1 MVVYEA
7 WIPILK
13 EGVSEYTCVYW
24 RERTKES
31 FNKIIDG
38 FNRMFLNEI
47 DPYTGEPKSKEE
59 LVKQYMVKPANINY
73 KQVVNEEYKEGVPI
87 CKHLVKGINAIPD
100 YLSKI
105 EALKDKEDWYKQR
118 VDEGYTK
125 YSANRVYISGLCG
138 DRRRGF
144 NCVTILTGILTKNTY
159 VKRYIR
165 DIDRFEPQFW
175 CINIFGFKYLNW
187 KMRFMNTLQILT
199 SLYVRY
205 FEYEEYRN
213 EVKRVLRDYI
223 ENEVKPNVIPKYTL
237 DTLEIID
244 SPYSTYGEY
253 HVKVI
258 AS

>member
-7 WIPILK
+7 WIPILR

-31 FNKIIDG
+31 FNKMIDG

-59 LVKQYMVKPANINY
+59 LVKQYMVEPANINY
-73 KQVVNEEYKEGVPI
+73 KKVVNEKYKESVPI
-87 CKHLVKGINAIPD
+87 YKHLVKSINAIPN
-100 YLSKI
+100 YINKI

-118 VDEGYTK
+118 VDEGYNK
-125 YSANRVYISGLCG
+125 YSANKVYVSGLSG

-144 NCVTILTGILTKNTY
+144 NCVTILTGILTRNTY

-165 DIDRFEPQFW
+165 DIDRFEPHFW
-175 CINIFGFKYLNW
+175 CINIFGFSYINYKLRLMNILQLLTTLYVKYFEQ
-187 KMRFMNTLQILT
+187 KEYKDEIKRTLQQF
-199 SLYVRY
+199 V
-205 FEYEEYRN
+205 
-213 EVKRVLRDYI
+213 

-237 DTLEIID
+237 NTLEIID
-244 SPYSTYGEY
+244 SPYSIYGEY
-253 HVKVI
+253 HVKITVT
-258 AS
+258 